1 MHKCEH
7 FCLVYTVGIEL
18 LDHRVNCMLSFS
30 RYCQVVFQSGCISF
44 HSHQQ
49 GSPIVT
55 YPCQY
60 LVMSRLFLS
69 LAIFMGMSWCPIK
82 VVIFILLMT
91 YMTEHLSI
99 HLMVIWAFS
108 FMKWLFKSFEEK
120 WEGVE
125 WERKRMNGVGCSLP
139 PTTPEV
145 HLSLVFMNV
154 NWEWPECLW
163 FFPQTHL
170 LHRENREHKEN
181 WSSSGLK
188 VALGRG
194 KGV

>member
-18 LDHRVNCMLSFS
+18 LDHRVNGMLSFS

-55 YPCQY
+55 DPCQY
-60 LVMSRLFLS
+60 LVLSRLFLIV
-69 LAIFMGMSWCPIK
+69 AIFMGMSWCPIK

-91 YMTEHLSI
+91 EHLCI

-108 FMKWLFKSFEEK
+108 FMKWMFKSFEEK
-120 WEGVE
+120 WEGVK
-125 WERKRMNGVGCSLP
+125 WEKKRMDGVGCSLS

-145 HLSLVFMNV
+145 HLSLVFLHL
-154 NWEWPECLW
+154 NWEWPECLC
-163 FFPQTHL
+163 FFSQTHL

-181 WSSSGLK
+181 WSSSGLR
-188 VALGRG
+188 VAP
-194 KGV
+194 